1 MKENI
6 REAVSK
12 VLNEQRFL
20 KFIAKYGDDFF
31 KKMFKSDRVSKAT
44 ISKLEDVFN
53 ETSNLGKLRDGTEV
67 IRLQPQRVGNVNTN
81 PFVKLE
87 DIQSDLEKLNDRL
100 ITKDDILKK
109 YGPMKLQDGTS
120 LSDIFLPKF
129 SEKLK
134 ANLKVRLKPTVDGTE
149 IKQAFKQGYK
159 TQQAGSLMF
168 RWGKYLVWRNRLNR
182 LNKADKN
189 KVYLWFF
196 SGIGDAKSIRQ
207 IFKDNNVT
215 DSLIL
220 SLSNI
225 GGQLT
230 KKFVWWTCVL
240 TAVKFLIGI
249 GPDIFNKKY
258 DTAGEALWE
267 RFKQS
272 LTIASP
278 ELIAPATIVWNT
290 VIDPLLVGGIFENPE
305 KFYKSFDNLGA
316 KADGQLQSV
325 IDYVKNTTGK
335 QYQKVKKITP
345 EVPKKTTTT
354 PTTDEPERTW

>member
-1 MKENI
+1 MEKNI
-6 REAVSK
+6 RKAVSK

-31 KKMFKSDRVSKAT
+31 KKMFSSDRVSKAT

-67 IRLQPQRVGNVNTN
+67 IRLQSQRVGNVNTN

-87 DIQSDLEKLNDRL
+87 DIQSDLEKLSDRL

-159 TQQAGSLMF
+159 TKQAGGLM
-168 RWGKYLVWRNRLNR
+168 WQWTKTVW
-182 LNKADKN
+182 NKNVQKLSSGEKQ
-189 KVYLWFF
+189 KVRLWFF
-196 SGIGDAKSIRQ
+196 SGIGDAKSIRE
-207 IFKDNNVT
+207 IFRKNNIT
-215 DSLIL
+215 DSFIL
-220 SLSNI
+220 ALSNI

-230 KKFVWWTCVL
+230 KKFIWWTCVL
-240 TAVKFLIGI
+240 SIAKFALGLTIDTI
-249 GPDIFNKKY
+249 KHKY
-258 DTAGEALWE
+258 DNPSEALWE

-278 ELIAPATIVWNT
+278 ELIVPAKVVWDT
-290 VIDPLLVGGIFENPE
+290 VAVPLLLGGILENPM
-305 KFYKSFDNLGA
+305 KFYEAFDNLGG
-316 KADGQLQSV
+316 KASNQLESV
-325 IDYVKNTTGK
+325 KTTVEGWLSRK
-335 QYQKVKKITP
+335 KTVTPETPKKIT
-345 EVPKKTTTT
+345 T
-354 PTTDEPERTW
+354 PPTEEPERTW